1 MGKVS
6 PPRIVWLRYLFDQR
20 NTLRRAIQR
29 DSYRLVKRQ
38 MCDIVYSREI
48 LCAIFCEK
56 EKNIVKGQPLEKN
69 HRRKSLC
76 RMGS

>member
-38 MCDIVYSREI
+38 MCDIVSIRGKYCVQYFAKRKRI
-48 LCAIFCEK
+48 L
-56 EKNIVKGQPLEKN
+56 
-69 HRRKSLC
+69 
-76 RMGS
+76 